1 MKRFRKPPAGRPVR
15 GPLDGPAR
23 DERSLIVALKSPG
36 VVKEAAASLESG
48 GTPASDTLAHLR
60 EYVARHEAAAF
71 TPLSPRRGAEH
82 FLESAAGLPGA
93 RWELAIPA
101 DTADGQPAL
110 AIHHLQLASPGD
122 AAALRETLR
131 GDDVAYVQSPA
142 ILYAPSTPPPSSWR
156 LADHQWALD
165 RCGFIKVWAQLDG
178 DGHPAPIAV
187 IDDGSDL
194 RHRDLEGRITRYVP
208 PAEGRPSPSLHASSV
223 AGVIAALR
231 GNRDDK
237 GMAGCCSAQ
246 LHLFNVWTDD
256 FDVKAFYAA
265 LDDVIESDTR
275 VVNMSLT
282 TRVDDDE
289 TLKGRIQKCI
299 ERGKVVV
306 AAMGDFAPQ
315 GSPKMY
321 PAGFDDVIAVGGTD
335 RHDRRF
341 PLSSRGEHIWISA
354 PGEDIWTIYDRR
366 RYQVQTGTSFATAMV
381 SAAVW
386 LALRTRDLS
395 LAQVRELLSRS
406 VAPRPA
412 GTKFE
417 DVGHGRLDMLKLK
430 EEVLPTV

>member
-1 MKRFRKPPAGRPVR
+1 M
-15 GPLDGPAR
+15 DG
-23 DERSLIVALKSPG
+23 E
-36 VVKEAAASLESG
+36 
-48 GTPASDTLAHLR
+48 
-60 EYVARHEAAAF
+60 
-71 TPLSPRRGAEH
+71 
-82 FLESAAGLPGA
+82 
-93 RWELAIPA
+93 
-101 DTADGQPAL
+101 PAL
-110 AIHHLQLASPGD
+110 ALHHLQLASPGD
-122 AAALRETLR
+122 AAGLREALR
-131 GDDVAYVQSPA
+131 GDDVAYAQSPA
-142 ILYAPSTPPPSSWR
+142 ILYAPPSPPPSSWR

-165 RCGFIKVWAQLDG
+165 RCGFIQVWKHLDA

-282 TRVDDDE
+282 TRVADDE
-289 TLKGRIQKCI
+289 TLKGRIRKCA

-306 AAMGDFAPQ
+306 AAMGDFEPQ
-315 GSPKMY
+315 GSPTMY
-321 PAGFDDVIAVGGTD
+321 PAGFKDDVIAVGGTD
-335 RHDRRF
+335 RQDRRF
-341 PLSSRGEHIWISA
+341 PLSSRGDHIWISA

-395 LAQVRELLSRS
+395 VAQVRELLSRS

-412 GTKFE
+412 RTEFD
-417 DVGHGRLDMLKLK
+417 DVGHGRLDMLKLRD
-430 EEVLPTV
+430 EVLPTV